1 MIVRKDLSPDLSL
14 KNPLAKRKLEKEIMK
29 KEVESKSKIKVSAGD
44 RTLEIICYIVFSI
57 AAFLCLYPFYYIIIN
72 TISANDLSA
81 KGDILFWP
89 KGIHFHNY
97 MSAFRID
104 GLFQALKISLLR
116 TTLGTAFTVFA
127 SAYLGFMFT
136 QEKMWLRKVWYRL
149 IVATMYFNAGIIPW
163 YLVMKTMHLTNNFWG
178 YILPAIV
185 SPFNLILTKTF
196 VESVPKELQE
206 AAEMDGAGVLT
217 VFFKVI
223 IPVIKP
229 IMATVAIFS
238 AVSQWNAFQD
248 TLLLMTDTKLY
259 PLQFVLYQYLNQAS
273 SLASL
278 AQSNTSTSSLAAAAA
293 TTQTTTSVRMTITV
307 LVVLPIML
315 VYPIYQKYIVKG
327 IMIGA
332 VKG

>member
-1 MIVRKDLSPDLSL
+1 MSR
-14 KNPLAKRKLEKEIMK
+14 EKEI
-29 KEVESKSKIKVSAGD
+29 KSKIKVSAGD
-44 RTLEIICYIVFSI
+44 RTVEIVCYIIFSI
-57 AAFLCLYPFYYIIIN
+57 AAFLCLYPFYYILIN
-72 TISANDLSA
+72 TISANDISA
-81 KGDILFWP
+81 RGDVLFWP

-97 MSAFRID
+97 ISAFRID
-104 GLFQALKISLLR
+104 GLMQAFKISLMR
-116 TTLGTAFTVFA
+116 TSIGTALTVFA
-127 SAYLGFMFT
+127 SAFLGFMFT
-136 QEKMWLRKVWYRL
+136 QDKMWMRKFWYRL

-163 YLVMKTMHLTNNFWG
+163 FLVMKQMHLTNNFWG
-178 YILPAIV
+178 YILPAVV

-206 AAEMDGAGVLT
+206 AAEIDGAGILT
-217 VFFKVI
+217 IFFRII

-278 AQSNTSTSSLAAAAA
+278 AQSNSSTQSLAAAAA

-307 LVVLPIML
+307 IVVLPIML
-315 VYPIYQKYIVKG
+315 VYPIFQKYFVKG

>member
-1 MIVRKDLSPDLSL
+1 MGH
-14 KNPLAKRKLEKEIMK
+14 KNIKENG
-29 KEVESKSKIKVSAGD
+29 STIKVSAGD
-44 RTLEIICYIVFSI
+44 RTVEIVCYIIFTI
-57 AAFLCLYPFYYIIIN
+57 AAFLCLYPFYYIVIN

-89 KGIHFHNY
+89 KGIHFKNY
-97 MSAFRID
+97 ISAFGID
-104 GLFQALKISLLR
+104 GLPRAFQISLMR
-116 TTLGTAFTVFA
+116 TVLGTSLTVFA
-127 SAYLGFMFT
+127 SAFLGFMFT
-136 QEKMWLRKVWYRL
+136 QEKMWLRKFWYRL

-163 YLVMKTMHLTNNFWG
+163 FLVMKTMHLTNNFWG
-178 YILPAIV
+178 YILPAII

-206 AAEMDGAGVLT
+206 AAEMDGAGILT
-217 VFFKVI
+217 VFFKII

-307 LVVLPIML
+307 IVVLPIML
-315 VYPIYQKYIVKG
+315 VYPIFQKYFVKG

>member
-1 MIVRKDLSPDLSL
+1 MKSGVAV
-14 KNPLAKRKLEKEIMK
+14 KN
-29 KEVESKSKIKVSAGD
+29 KIKISAED
-44 RTLEIICYIVFSI
+44 RAVEIICYIIFSI
-57 AAFLCLYPFYYIIIN
+57 AAFLCLYPFYYILIN
-72 TISANDLSA
+72 TVSANDISA
-81 KGDILFWP
+81 RGDVLFWP
-89 KGIHFHNY
+89 KGFHMHNY
-97 MSAFRID
+97 VSASRID
-104 GLFQALKISLLR
+104 GLLQAFKISLLR
-116 TTLGTAFTVFA
+116 ASIGTALTVFA
-127 SAYLGFMFT
+127 SAFLGFMFT
-136 QEKMWLRKVWYRL
+136 QEKMWARKFWYRFV
-149 IVATMYFNAGIIPW
+149 VATMYFNAGIIPW
-163 YLVMKTMHLTNNFWG
+163 YLVMKQMHLTNNFWG
-178 YILPAIV
+178 YILPAVV

-206 AAEMDGAGVLT
+206 PAEMDGAGILT
-217 VFFKVI
+217 VFFRVI

-248 TLLLMTDTKLY
+248 TLLLMTEKKLY

-307 LVVLPIML
+307 IVVLPIML
-315 VYPIYQKYIVKG
+315 VYPIFQKYFVKG

>member
-1 MIVRKDLSPDLSL
+1 MAR
-14 KNPLAKRKLEKEIMK
+14 EKEEVTKVKMKQSFGDIM
-29 KEVESKSKIKVSAGD
+29 VSVV
-44 RTLEIICYIVFSI
+44 CYIIFTI
-57 AAFLCLYPFYYIIIN
+57 AAILCIYPFYYIIIN
-72 TISANDLSA
+72 TLSANDISA
-81 KGDILFWP
+81 RGAVNFWP
-89 KGIHFHNY
+89 QGVHLQNY
-97 MSAFRID
+97 IQAFRID
-104 GLFQALKISLLR
+104 GLFNALKISLMR
-116 TTLGTAFTVFA
+116 TILGTGLTVFA
-127 SAYLGFMFT
+127 SAFLGFMFT

-163 YLVMKTMHLTNNFWG
+163 FLIMKNLHLTNNFWA

-196 VESVPKELQE
+196 VESIPRELQE
-206 AAEMDGAGVLT
+206 AAEIDGAGILT
-217 VFFKVI
+217 VFFQVI

-248 TLLLMTDTKLY
+248 TLILMTDTKLY

-278 AQSNTSTSSLAAAAA
+278 AQNNSSAASLAAAAA
-293 TTQTTTSVRMTITV
+293 TTATTTSVRMTITV
-307 LVVLPIML
+307 IVVLPIML
-315 VYPIYQKYIVKG
+315 VYPIFQRYFVKG

>member
-1 MIVRKDLSPDLSL
+1 MKSEVAV
-14 KNPLAKRKLEKEIMK
+14 KN
-29 KEVESKSKIKVSAGD
+29 KIKVSAED
-44 RTLEIICYIVFSI
+44 RAVEIVCYIIFSI
-57 AAFLCLYPFYYIIIN
+57 AAFLCLYPFYYILIN
-72 TISANDLSA
+72 TVSANDISA
-81 KGDILFWP
+81 RGDVLFWP
-89 KGIHFHNY
+89 KGFHMHNY
-97 MSAFRID
+97 VSASRID
-104 GLFQALKISLLR
+104 GLLQAFKISLLR
-116 TTLGTAFTVFA
+116 TSIGTALTVFA
-127 SAYLGFMFT
+127 SAFLGFMFT
-136 QEKMWLRKVWYRL
+136 QEKMWARKFWYRFV
-149 IVATMYFNAGIIPW
+149 VATMYFNAGIIPW
-163 YLVMKTMHLTNNFWG
+163 YLVMKQMHLTNNFWG
-178 YILPAIV
+178 YILPAVV

-206 AAEMDGAGVLT
+206 AAEMDGAGILT
-217 VFFKVI
+217 VFFRVI

-248 TLLLMTDTKLY
+248 TLLLMTEKKLY

-307 LVVLPIML
+307 IVVLPIML
-315 VYPIYQKYIVKG
+315 VYPIFQKYFVKG

>member
-1 MIVRKDLSPDLSL
+1 MKSGVAV
-14 KNPLAKRKLEKEIMK
+14 KN
-29 KEVESKSKIKVSAGD
+29 KIKISAED
-44 RTLEIICYIVFSI
+44 RAVEIICYIIFSI
-57 AAFLCLYPFYYIIIN
+57 AAFLCLYPFYYILIN
-72 TISANDLSA
+72 TVSANDISA
-81 KGDILFWP
+81 RGDVLFWP
-89 KGIHFHNY
+89 KGFHMHNY
-97 MSAFRID
+97 VSASRID
-104 GLFQALKISLLR
+104 GLLQAFKISLLR
-116 TTLGTAFTVFA
+116 ASIGTALTVFA
-127 SAYLGFMFT
+127 SAFLGFMFT
-136 QEKMWLRKVWYRL
+136 QEKMWARKFWYRFV
-149 IVATMYFNAGIIPW
+149 VATMYFNAGIIPW
-163 YLVMKTMHLTNNFWG
+163 YLVMKQMHLTNNFWG
-178 YILPAIV
+178 YILPAVV

-206 AAEMDGAGVLT
+206 AAEMDGAG
-217 VFFKVI
+217 

-248 TLLLMTDTKLY
+248 TLLLMTEKKLY

-307 LVVLPIML
+307 IVVLPIML
-315 VYPIYQKYIVKG
+315 VYPIFQKYCVKG

>member
-1 MIVRKDLSPDLSL
+1 MILKKDLEA
-14 KNPLAKRKLEKEIMK
+14 PLTLMEKKTMSKEKEHK
-29 KEVESKSKIKVSAGD
+29 TKIKSSAGD
-44 RTLEIICYIVFSI
+44 RALEITCYVIFTI

-97 MSAFRID
+97 LSAARID

-116 TTLGTAFTVFA
+116 TSLGTAFTVFA

-163 YLVMKTMHLTNNFWG
+163 YLVMKSMHLTNNFWG

-217 VFFKVI
+217 VFFRVI

-248 TLLLMTDTKLY
+248 TLLLMTEKKLY

-307 LVVLPIML
+307 IVVFPIML
-315 VYPIYQKYIVKG
+315 VYPIFQKYFVKG

>member
-1 MIVRKDLSPDLSL
+1 MKSEVAV
-14 KNPLAKRKLEKEIMK
+14 KN
-29 KEVESKSKIKVSAGD
+29 KIKVSAED
-44 RTLEIICYIVFSI
+44 RAIEIICYIIFSI
-57 AAFLCLYPFYYIIIN
+57 AAFLCLYPFYYILIN
-72 TISANDLSA
+72 TVSANDISA
-81 KGDILFWP
+81 RGDVLFWP
-89 KGIHFHNY
+89 KGFHLHNY
-97 MSAFRID
+97 VSASRID
-104 GLFQALKISLLR
+104 GLLQAFKISLLR
-116 TTLGTAFTVFA
+116 TTIGTTGTVFA
-127 SAYLGFMFT
+127 SAFLGFMFT
-136 QEKMWLRKVWYRL
+136 QEKMWARKFWYRFV
-149 IVATMYFNAGIIPW
+149 VATMYFNAGIIPW
-163 YLVMKTMHLTNNFWG
+163 YLVMKQMHLTNNFWG

-206 AAEMDGAGVLT
+206 AAEMDGAGILT
-217 VFFKVI
+217 VFFRVI

-248 TLLLMTDTKLY
+248 TLLLMTEKKLY

-307 LVVLPIML
+307 IVVLPIML
-315 VYPIYQKYIVKG
+315 VYPIFQKYFVKG